1 MSTQEYLGFA
11 LFFGFYILWIIITYM
26 GTKAPEKLLNTSWGK
41 YIRRKTSVKQ
51 FQRICLLF
59 LIVGIIFLGFA
70 LLQLY
75 DGTFQLKGSSKTYS
89 FSDFFK

>member
-11 LFFGFYILWIIITYM
+11 LFFGFYILWIILTYM
-26 GTKAPEKLLNTSWGK
+26 GTKSPESLLNTRWGK
-41 YIRRKTSVKQ
+41 FIRRKYSPKQ
-51 FQRICLLF
+51 FQKICILF

-70 LLQLY
+70 ILQLY
-75 DGTFQLKGSSKTYS
+75 DGKFQLKGSSQKYG